1 MLVPS
6 GMRFTFAILA
16 VIISYTWFFQPR
28 WPSSFVAVPVV
39 SVLILGVWKAALTGE
54 WGVKVRALGLGFR
67 ATAIFTAAIVALI
80 VAAGA
85 AVGTLHERP
94 DFLANLL
101 MLIVWGGGQQ
111 WILQTVFLREAQRAT
126 SRRAGIFVAAVLF
139 ASLHLPNPFL
149 TTMTLIGAVSWS
161 KTERVNNPFWF
172 DRTTADA
179 PVLLYADFTRFSTVQ
194 PLRRKTNWNRALAEF
209 ETSPILSGAGA
220 DVVERSSKRG

>member
-16 VIISYTWFFQPR
+16 VIISYTWLFQPR

-54 WGVKVRALGLGFR
+54 WGVKVRALLPGFR

-101 MLIVWGGGQQ
+101 VLIVWGGGQQ
-111 WILQTVFLREAQRAT
+111 WILQTVFLRDAQRAT

-149 TTMTLIGAVSWS
+149 TTMTLIGAVGWCAIY
-161 KTERVNNPFWF
+161 
-172 DRTTADA
+172 DRYPNVIPLALSHAIATLAI
-179 PVLLYADFTRFSTVQ
+179 LYAFDEAITGR
-194 PLRRKTNWNRALAEF
+194 LRVGVAY
-209 ETSPILSGAGA
+209 LS
-220 DVVERSSKRG
+220 R